1 MARSVIL
8 HAYVLEPWEASR
20 MDQVPTAE
28 LVALVLTQ
36 RASIDLQFQF
46 WLTIT
51 FGVIVAAFV
60 AGPRLNYGLRILAAV
75 LYLLA
80 SAHLALR
87 WMYDGSVGARW
98 VAVLVSRG
106 VDIGIPWIAV
116 YLRVILMLLG
126 TVSALVFLL
135 ATTRRDVGPRSPES

>member
-1 MARSVIL
+1 
-8 HAYVLEPWEASR
+8 
-20 MDQVPTAE
+20 MDQVPTSQ
-28 LVALVLTQ
+28 LLDLVLTQ

-60 AGPRLNYGLRILAAV
+60 AGPRLNYGLRMLAAA

-87 WMYDGSVGARW
+87 WMYDGAVGERW

-106 VDIGIPWIAV
+106 VDIGVPWTAV

-126 TVSALVFLL
+126 TASALVFLL
-135 ATTRRDVGPRSPES
+135 ATTRRDLDRRGPGS

>member
-1 MARSVIL
+1 
-8 HAYVLEPWEASR
+8 

-60 AGPRLNYGLRILAAV
+60 AGPRLNYRLRILAAA

-87 WMYDGSVGARW
+87 WMYDGAVGERW

-135 ATTRRDVGPRSPES
+135 ATTRRDVGLRSPES